1 MKMTKITRTIVHKTV
16 FSGYVNTNP
25 SDIKTFEVEG
35 TVADPC
41 IYAKKQLKLG
51 KSDSFVVT
59 DYKEEKTK
67 YSMDL
72 TKFIENA
79 EVEG

>member
-1 MKMTKITRTIVHKTV
+1 MPKITRTIVHKTV
-16 FSGYVNTNP
+16 FSGFANTNP

-41 IYAKKQLKLG
+41 TYAKKQLKLG
-51 KSDSFVVT
+51 KTDLFVVT
-59 DYKEEKTK
+59 DYSEEKIK

-72 TKFIENA
+72 NKFIENA

>member
-1 MKMTKITRTIVHKTV
+1 MAKITRTIVHKTV
-16 FSGYVNTNP
+16 FSGYANSNP

-41 IYAKKQLKLG
+41 IYAKKKLKLG
-51 KSDSFVVT
+51 KADSFVVT
-59 DYKEEKTK
+59 NYSEEKVK

-72 TKFIENA
+72 DKFIENA
-79 EVEG
+79 EVEE